1 MAESRR
7 IVVTLDSVLESVDL
21 AEGVAL
27 SVCEA
32 AGFDEED
39 RHKIGMAVREGV
51 INALQYGNQMSPDKT
66 VRLTLALEP
75 DRLRIR
81 VLDQGPGFDLAEV
94 PDPLAEENLLKA
106 SGRGIL
112 LMRSFMDDFG
122 VERAPEGGAE
132 ISMSRL
138 YPAARSG
145 VSGDGAQKE
154 KEGTS

>member
-1 MAESRR
+1 MEPTRR
-7 IVVTLDSVLESVDL
+7 IVVTLESVLESVDL

-51 INALQYGNQMSPDKT
+51 INALQYGNQMSPEKT
-66 VRLTLALEP
+66 VRFTLSLEP
-75 DRLRIR
+75 DRLVIR
-81 VLDQGPGFDLAEV
+81 VLDQGPGFDLSDV

-112 LMRSFMDDFG
+112 LMRSFMDEFT
-122 VERAPEGGAE
+122 VERSPEGGAE
-132 ISMSRL
+132 IAMTRL
-138 YPAARSG
+138 YPAARSAG
-145 VSGDGAQKE
+145 VKKE
-154 KEGTS
+154 E

>member
-1 MAESRR
+1 MQQTRR
-7 IVVTLDSVLESVDL
+7 IVVTLESVLESVDL

-51 INALQYGNQMSPDKT
+51 INALQYGNQMSPEKT
-66 VRLTLALEP
+66 VRFTLALEP
-75 DRLRIR
+75 DRLVIR
-81 VLDQGPGFDLAEV
+81 VLDQGPGFDMSEV

-112 LMRSFMDDFG
+112 LMRSFMDEFT
-122 VERAPEGGAE
+122 VARSPEGGAE
-132 ISMSRL
+132 IAMARL
-138 YPAARSG
+138 YPAARSAG
-145 VSGDGAQKE
+145 VKKE
-154 KEGTS
+154 E